1 MMAEGTFWYTD
12 CFINCER
19 QCGFIQKVKGG
30 YKLMKKFKLITLV
43 AAASL
48 CSGGIMAA
56 DPKTEPD
63 ASWISISGTVVEP
76 TDSSF
81 LLDYGDDVVIVEVD
95 DWDVY
100 AEAHPLIN
108 GDRVT
113 VYGRVDNDLFEAAKI
128 EAGAVFVQG
137 LNTYIYASS
146 ADEEGDAT
154 AYYPYYWTNLGVPVT
169 NDVTVRGMV
178 TAVDPEQR
186 EFRID
191 RGNRELTVKTESMVF
206 NPLDKY
212 GYQRI
217 QQGDVVSV
225 TGNLD
230 KNFFG
235 GRVLR
240 ADMVTTLLDV
250 SDVES

>member
-1 MMAEGTFWYTD
+1 MMAEGTLWHID
-12 CFINCER
+12 CLTTCKR
-19 QCGFIQKVKGG
+19 QCGFIQKVN
-30 YKLMKKFKLITLV
+30 
-43 AAASL
+43 
-48 CSGGIMAA
+48 
-56 DPKTEPD
+56 
-63 ASWISISGTVVEP
+63 
-76 TDSSF
+76 SSF
-81 LLDYGDDVVIVEVD
+81 LLDYGDDVVTVEVE

-100 AEAHPLIN
+100 AEAHPLID

-137 LNTYIYASS
+137 LNIYIHASS

-154 AYYPYYWTNLGVPVT
+154 AYYPYYWTNVGLPVT
-169 NDVTVRGMV
+169 NDVTVRGTV
-178 TAVDPEQR
+178 TAVEPEER
-186 EFRID
+186 EFSID
-191 RGNRELTVKTESMVF
+191 RGNRELTVKTGSMVF
-206 NPLDKY
+206 NPLDNY

-217 QQGDVVSV
+217 EKGHVVSV

-240 ADMVTTLLDV
+240 ADMVTTLLEV